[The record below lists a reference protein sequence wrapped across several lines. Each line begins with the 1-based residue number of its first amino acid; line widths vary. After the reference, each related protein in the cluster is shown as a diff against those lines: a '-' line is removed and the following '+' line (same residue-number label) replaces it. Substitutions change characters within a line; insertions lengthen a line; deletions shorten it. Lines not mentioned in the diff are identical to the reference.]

1 MDLSNNKDYSAA
13 WKKAVLKI
21 TQGMVE
27 QSSEEYAH
35 RGIQGRILSK
45 GMYLLYTQD
54 IEKLQE
60 VIDLIT
66 EVLSDGEYAQVDLAI
81 RALTGLIEQIDNEA
95 IIKEFHPFVPSII
108 SALLSAFTNEDIGSH
123 GRQKV
128 LHVFYLCLRTI
139 SWADGIDNELIE
151 SCLGETFNQWMAI
164 FLQVIQT

>member
-54 IEKLQE
+54 IEKL
-60 VIDLIT
+60 
-66 EVLSDGEYAQVDLAI
+66 
-81 RALTGLIEQIDNEA
+81 
-95 IIKEFHPFVPSII
+95 
-108 SALLSAFTNEDIGSH
+108 
-123 GRQKV
+123 
-128 LHVFYLCLRTI
+128 
-139 SWADGIDNELIE
+139 
-151 SCLGETFNQWMAI
+151 
-164 FLQVIQT
+164 